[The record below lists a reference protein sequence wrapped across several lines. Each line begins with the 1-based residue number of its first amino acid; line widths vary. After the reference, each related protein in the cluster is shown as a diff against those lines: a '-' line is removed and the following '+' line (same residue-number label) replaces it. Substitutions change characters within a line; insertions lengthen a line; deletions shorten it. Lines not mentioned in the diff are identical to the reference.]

1 MLKKSIIIIAIATT
15 FVTLQL
21 TSCQKDKELTTNT
34 NVSNEDLARANELLK
49 FRNNME
55 NNLKTD
61 EMLTLSD
68 AVSLMEGTVN
78 MTYGRPEYE
87 DDEIINASFSVD
99 FNSKTNTVS
108 LTEIKKA
115 YNQIVDSLREFKN
128 NIKMTESALLSA
140 DLELVEDK
148 GNYNIKVYSDFVAW
162 NENKSTNLT
171 NDYGPNDWWHA
182 VGGEGRCGDYE
193 GQNVGQDAATVLT
206 ASIAAKLKSVY
217 RPHIHP
223 GYYWDNQYTKTLK
236 YTDYPAPAGS
246 LWDYRIFYKFHNYNS
261 IWQNSPCL
269 SPDDMD
275 FFYIN
280 GYDICKNLLD
290 NQYSNKT
297 YKSFNY
303 QGRMCYDHYHSTWTS
318 YEHVG
323 YLSVGILRK
332 LPTPDE
338 TLRRA
343 L

>member
-1 MLKKSIIIIAIATT
+1 MH
-15 FVTLQL
+15 F
-21 TSCQKDKELTTNT
+21 TSCQKDKELTTNA

-55 NNLKTD
+55 SNLKTD
-61 EMLTLSD
+61 EILTLDD

-87 DDEIINASFSVD
+87 DDEIINISFSVD
-99 FNSKTNTVS
+99 FNSNANSVS
-108 LTEIKKA
+108 LAEVTKVYK
-115 YNQIVDSLREFKN
+115 QIVDSLREFKN
-128 NIKMTESALLSA
+128 SINMTEKALLSA
-140 DLELVEDK
+140 DLELVEEK

-162 NENKSTNLT
+162 NENKSTNIT
-171 NDYGPNDWWHA
+171 NDYSSNDWWHA
-182 VGGEGRCGDYE
+182 IGGEGRCGDYE
-193 GQNVGQDAATVLT
+193 GQSVGQDASTVLT

-217 RPHIHP
+217 RPHTYL
-223 GYYWDNQYTKTLK
+223 GYYWDNQYKKTLI
-236 YTDYPAPAGS
+236 YSYYPAPAGS
-246 LWDYRIFYKFHNYNS
+246 LWQYRIFRKYNNYNS
-261 IWQNSPCL
+261 IWQKSPCL

-280 GYDICKNLLD
+280 GYNICKSLLD

-297 YKSFNY
+297 YKSFIYKCEMDYPSNY
-303 QGRMCYDHYHSTWTS
+303 SWTS
-318 YEHVG
+318 YEHIG
-323 YLSVGILRK
+323 ELRVGILRK